1 MEAIESKAYNSAL
14 KIYQQFMHKYPDFF
28 MTHRIKRKL
37 SNSKGDGMKFYYYD
51 DDDHVVVNSG
61 QPVIAFSEELPD
73 DEFIMSDH
81 KSIIAWKYAK
91 RRPDGYNSHDGDV
104 DYDLFRLPSYNDYE
118 LNTIYWCKKFGFMR
132 KLSELYAERRVQS
145 TYYEI
150 LEVYTD
156 DGRPSD
162 FVYVNSTRRHILKIY
177 LKEFE
182 RKYKKTLIKV

>member
-1 MEAIESKAYNSAL
+1 MSSVETKAYNSAYTIYL
-14 KIYQQFMHKYPDFF
+14 KFGSKYNKGVLPLQ
-28 MTHRIKRKL
+28 RRYIKY
-37 SNSKGDGMKFYYYD
+37 NGMKLYYYD
-51 DDDHVVVNSG
+51 SDHIVSNSG
-61 QPVIAFSEELPD
+61 QPVIAYCEDLPN
-73 DEFIMSDH
+73 DEFLMSDH
-81 KSIIAWKYAK
+81 KSIIAW
-91 RRPDGYNSHDGDV
+91 RRNSDV
-104 DYDLFRLPSYNDYE
+104 ERSPARSADLFRLPSYNDYD
-118 LNTIYWCKKFGFMR
+118 LFDIYWCKKFGFMR
-132 KLSELYAERRVQS
+132 KINN

>member
-1 MEAIESKAYNSAL
+1 MSSIETKAYNSAYTIYL
-14 KIYQQFMHKYPDFF
+14 KFGSKYNKGAL
-28 MTHRIKRKL
+28 HLQRRYIKY
-37 SNSKGDGMKFYYYD
+37 NGMKLYYYD
-51 DDDHVVVNSG
+51 SDHIVSNSG
-61 QPVIAFSEELPD
+61 QPVIAYCEREARAYGEDFPN
-73 DEFIMSDH
+73 DEFLMYDH
-81 KSIIAWKYAK
+81 KSIIAW
-91 RRPDGYNSHDGDV
+91 RRNSDV
-104 DYDLFRLPSYNDYE
+104 DLFRLPSYNDYD
-118 LNTIYWCKKFGFMR
+118 LFDIYWCKKFGFM
-132 KLSELYAERRVQS
+132 RRVQS